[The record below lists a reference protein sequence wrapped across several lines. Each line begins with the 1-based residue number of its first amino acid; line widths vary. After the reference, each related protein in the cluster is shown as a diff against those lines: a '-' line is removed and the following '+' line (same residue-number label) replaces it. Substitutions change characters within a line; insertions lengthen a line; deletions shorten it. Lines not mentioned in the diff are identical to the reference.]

1 MGKSGKARWAAVIR
15 SRTKSQ
21 SSREALT
28 TAEAALT
35 APLGILQSRLEES
48 TTGTRGQATQHG
60 KNHKAGS
67 IRDKHRPQR
76 PRRRIP
82 HMIVG
87 IADIQIQASTA
98 SSPISATLDHGK
110 SPHNRDH
117 THIPLLLVH

>member
-1 MGKSGKARWAAVIR
+1 MGKSGEARWAAVIR

-21 SSREALT
+21 SSQEALT

-76 PRRRIP
+76 PRRREEGKRRAIRLGCSCRQRDG
-82 HMIVG
+82 HRSRY
-87 IADIQIQASTA
+87 AS
-98 SSPISATLDHGK
+98 GK
-110 SPHNRDH
+110 
-117 THIPLLLVH
+117 